1 MSNFSTYKTVEIAPT
16 VVGTPGVEGTSP
28 LVQQSY
34 PDNCAIRCQELVLR
48 DFGINVSEDD
58 LINQASN
65 QGWYSPGGGTSP
77 EDVGNLLEL
86 HGVQVKRYDNANVFT
101 LTSELAKGNRVII
114 GVDSGEL
121 WNQGFDEDI
130 EDISGMSAADHALIV
145 SGIDTTDPNN
155 VKVVLTDPGSG
166 DVAKEY
172 PIDQFIDA
180 WQDSNCFM
188 VSTVEPAPIAFNPEM
203 VNFDY
208 ASGHLSEIGNLAY
221 DDFQQLFSSCWEL
234 ELSDSVINYQ
244 AELLTKYV
252 NEGDLVAED
261 YDIENDLIAEHSDF
275 SPTTED
281 TWNDLSEVSL
291 LEDDDYSED
300 NSDEWENEDDFSED
314 VFE

>member
-1 MSNFSTYKTVEIAPT
+1 MSKFSTYKSVETAPT
-16 VVGTPGVEGTSP
+16 VVGTPGVDGTSS

-58 LINQASN
+58 LINQSIN
-65 QGWYSPGGGTSP
+65 QGWYAPEGGGTSP
-77 EDVGNLLEL
+77 EDVGNLLEF
-86 HGVQVKRYDNANVFT
+86 HGVEVNRYDNANIFT

-121 WNQGFDEDI
+121 WNQGFDENL
-130 EDISGMSAADHALIV
+130 EDISGMSGADHALIV

-172 PIDQFIDA
+172 PIEQFIDA
-180 WQDSNCFM
+180 WQDSNFHM
-188 VSTVEPAPIAFNPEM
+188 VSTVEPAPLAFNPEM
-203 VNFDY
+203 ENFDY
-208 ASGHLSEIGNLAY
+208 ASGHLSEIGNLPY
-221 DDFQQLFSSCWEL
+221 DDFQQLFASCCEL
-234 ELSDSVINYQ
+234 ELSDSIINDQ

-252 NEGDLVAED
+252 NEGSLVTED
-261 YDIENDLIAEHSDF
+261 YDPDDDLISQHSDF

-281 TWNDLSEVSL
+281 TWNDLPEVP
-291 LEDDDYSED
+291 LEED
-300 NSDEWENEDDFSED
+300 NYSDDSDEWSDEDFSDDFE
-314 VFE
+314 